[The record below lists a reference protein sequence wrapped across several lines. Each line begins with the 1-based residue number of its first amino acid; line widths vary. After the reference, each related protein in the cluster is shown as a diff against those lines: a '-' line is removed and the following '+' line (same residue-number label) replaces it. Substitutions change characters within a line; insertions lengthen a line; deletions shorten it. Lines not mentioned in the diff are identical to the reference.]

1 MRFSGRRIRG
11 GEKVGSS
18 KNYWKAIFTDLHF
31 WIPAIVL
38 IGGLLVL
45 HWIQ

>member
-1 MRFSGRRIRG
+1 MSD
-11 GEKVGSS
+11 GERVESK
-18 KNYWKAIFTDLHF
+18 KNYWSAILTDLHF
-31 WIPAIVL
+31 WIPALVL

>member
-1 MRFSGRRIRG
+1 MTSEDGAKG
-11 GEKVGSS
+11 TSS
-18 KNYWKAIFTDLHF
+18 YWGAVLGDAHF